1 MDLDVDP
8 VWVMWMAAVMELVQV
23 LNEVFATSEVAKT
36 VPPLEMVLI
45 SWGYFEVEYFH
56 SESVVALV
64 LMVKFISTVEM

>member
-8 VWVMWMAAVMELVQV
+8 IWVMWMAAVMELVRV
-23 LNEVFATSEVAKT
+23 LNEVFSSLEVAKT

-45 SWGYFEVEYFH
+45 CWGYFEVEYFH